1 MFSIWFLFALLL
13 AAPMY
18 AVWRIQRL
26 GKRELCDSFPSAPQ
40 LPSPEIIPE
49 AKVQPAGVMQVKP
62 GRELHRISIR
72 QFMAVIKEHDD
83 VIVVDLRADEKRM
96 LFPVPTAFVLSVIPE
111 ELDRVLGWLPAD
123 RSIAFWGASTLSILL
138 IVTSPCM
145 EGSGP
150 LYVLEGD
157 LRLAEVA

>member
-1 MFSIWFLFALLL
+1 
-13 AAPMY
+13 
-18 AVWRIQRL
+18 
-26 GKRELCDSFPSAPQ
+26 
-40 LPSPEIIPE
+40 
-49 AKVQPAGVMQVKP
+49 
-62 GRELHRISIR
+62 
-72 QFMAVIKEHDD
+72 MAVIKEHDD